1 MPLRRIGMVTFHP
14 QGHVD
19 EARHKVIRCNE
30 TKKKKKKLY
39 PIERR
44 LKKKKKTKESFFSWK
59 KDNAVNG

>member
-44 LKKKKKTKESFFSWK
+44 LKKKKKQRKVFFLGK
-59 KDNAVNG
+59 KIML